1 MSDSLSFG
9 LAEKTVLVTG
19 ATGAIGGAVAK
30 GFAGVGAKV
39 AVVDLDQTQCNE
51 FATGLGSEH
60 AGFGVD
66 LTDIAELPS
75 LVEKIEGSLGKIDVL
90 VNIAGVIKRADDLF
104 EVTESDFDFQMDINI
119 KVPFFLSQAV
129 AKSMVDG
136 SRTGAIINYSSQ
148 GWMSGGFGGSVVYNA
163 GKGAMTTMTRGLAR
177 SWADYGIRVNSVAPG
192 LVETPMLG
200 LDRMSGSQIDKMVG
214 GIPLKRLGQPD
225 DHTGATLFLA
235 SDHAAYMTG
244 ATINVSGG
252 FLMY

>member
-1 MSDSLSFG
+1 M
-9 LAEKTVLVTG
+9 
-19 ATGAIGGAVAK
+19 AVIDIDQSRCEQFAAK
-30 GFAGVGAKV
+30 
-39 AVVDLDQTQCNE
+39 
-51 FATGLGSEH
+51 LGNQH

-66 LTDIAELPS
+66 LTDTAQLPT
-75 LVEKIEGSLGKIDVL
+75 LVNKIESTLGKIDVL
-90 VNIAGVIKRADDLF
+90 VNIAGVIKRSDNLF
-104 EVTESDFDFQMDINI
+104 DVTEADFDSQMSINV

-136 SRTGAIINYSSQ
+136 ARTGAIINYSSQ

-163 GKGAMTTMTRGLAR
+163 GKGAITTMTRGLAR
-177 SWADYGIRVNSVAPG
+177 SWADHGIRVNSVAPG

-200 LDRMSGSQIDKMVG
+200 LDRMSESQIDKMVDA
-214 GIPLKRLGQPD
+214 IPLKRLGQPK

-235 SDHAAYMTG
+235 SDHAAYVTG

>member
-1 MSDSLSFG
+1 MSDNLSFG
-9 LAEKTVLVTG
+9 LTGKTVLVTG

-39 AVVDLDQTQCNE
+39 AVVDLDQAQCDE

-66 LTDIAELPS
+66 LTDIAELSS
-75 LVEKIEGSLGKIDVL
+75 LVEKVEGSLGKIDVL

-136 SRTGAIINYSSQ
+136 GRAGSIINYSSQ

-163 GKGAMTTMTRGLAR
+163 GKGAITTMTRGLAR

-200 LDRMSGSQIDKMVG
+200 LDRMSDSQIDKMVG

>member
-1 MSDSLSFG
+1 MSDNLSFG
-9 LAEKTVLVTG
+9 LKGKTVLLTG

-30 GFAGVGAKV
+30 GFADAGCRV
-39 AVVDLDQTQCNE
+39 AVVDIDQTRCNE
-51 FATGLGSEH
+51 FAAELGSQH

-66 LTDIAELPS
+66 LTDTARLPS
-75 LVEKIEGSLGKIDVL
+75 LVEKVESTLGKIDVL

-104 EVTESDFDFQMDINI
+104 QVTEADFDFQMGINV

-129 AKSMVDG
+129 AKAMVDDG
-136 SRTGAIINYSSQ
+136 RTGAIINYSSQ

-163 GKGAMTTMTRGLAR
+163 GKGAITTMTRGLAR
-177 SWADYGIRVNSVAPG
+177 SWADHGIRVNSVAPG

-200 LDRMSGSQIDKMVG
+200 LDRMSDTQIDNMVG
-214 GIPLKRLGQPD
+214 GIPMKRLAQPQ